1 MTNPNSPTSFEK
13 KLREELYKLQVFR
26 TVPREHTNW
35 WYKQNRI
42 VEAISKLH
50 EEEVTIYYYYDE
62 AGVKYFTPSLEFAHA
77 RAEKYNSG
85 VYGEKYLV
93 DVIEPKETK

>member
-50 EEEVTIYYYYDE
+50 EEEVKRARVNELQIFMKKFKIYNQEVTTVPTSYIYKRTKKLDE
-62 AGVKYFTPSLEFAHA
+62 L
-77 RAEKYNSG
+77 
-85 VYGEKYLV
+85 
-93 DVIEPKETK
+93 

>member
-1 MTNPNSPTSFEK
+1 MTK
-13 KLREELYKLQVFR
+13 K
-26 TVPREHTNW
+26 
-35 WYKQNRI
+35 
-42 VEAISKLH
+42 
-50 EEEVTIYYYYDE
+50 EEVTIYYYYDE
-62 AGVKYFTPSLEFAHA
+62 AVVKYFTPSLEFAHA

>member
-1 MTNPNSPTSFEK
+1 MTNPNNPTSFEK

-50 EEEVTIYYYYDE
+50 EEEVKRAHKNGQQDKADE
-62 AGVKYFTPSLEFAHA
+62 IITKL
-77 RAEKYNSG
+77 G
-85 VYGEKYLV
+85 VYKA
-93 DVIEPKETK
+93 TKLN